1 MLLSTMRGHNT
12 SHYTE
17 IPLKKIA
24 FNLPL
29 PFGPSG
35 LFLLNLSALHGQ
47 HNFLAETG

>member
-1 MLLSTMRGHNT
+1 MLLSTMHGDNT

-17 IPLKKIA
+17 VPLKKVA

-29 PFGPSG
+29 QFGPSG

-47 HNFLAETG
+47 HNFLAETA